1 MRERGGWEKARQKK
15 KPLLGPPR
23 LLLSLYL
30 SASLALLLLHRTV
43 IESTD
48 TDTEL
53 RHTTHTHSDR
63 KEAEEGERAQGKRKR
78 RGRKKNSPYMMMAV
92 GKSET
97 VKLRRRRRVERHT
110 PSPSSASSSRSS
122 LPWKLWWRESASSKQ
137 KLRLLRF
144 PAMLVVV
151 VLLHTLLPLS
161 TVRTIGLNA
170 LKEKGGGELRRFPL
184 LRASNKYCCGR
195 TKTLGLFGT
204 FHGSDCLGEAVVG
217 KFQLPLGQCCICYSI
232 KSYMC
237 SINSVG
243 IHIYHRM
250 HGEGKK
256 REERTAV
263 AEERNRQSQNRKTTC
278 ALWSRPAMRG
288 RQQ

>member
-1 MRERGGWEKARQKK
+1 MGKSTPEKN
-15 KPLLGPPR
+15 PLLGPPR
-23 LLLSLYL
+23 LLSLYL

-78 RGRKKNSPYMMMAV
+78 RKKNSPLHDDGGGQERNCQAPEEKEGREAHSLPLFCLRLPFFLALEVVVEGERFFQAEAAPPPLSSNAGGGAPPHTLLASLSTYDWPERSQ
-92 GKSET
+92 GK
-97 VKLRRRRRVERHT
+97 RRRRAAEI
-110 PSPSSASSSRSS
+110 SS
-122 LPWKLWWRESASSKQ
+122 LRS
-137 KLRLLRF
+137 
-144 PAMLVVV
+144 
-151 VLLHTLLPLS
+151 
-161 TVRTIGLNA
+161 
-170 LKEKGGGELRRFPL
+170 
-184 LRASNKYCCGR
+184 SNKYCCGR

-217 KFQLPLGQCCICYSI
+217 KFQLPLGQCCICYST

-237 SINSVG
+237 GINGVG

-278 ALWSRPAMRG
+278 ALWSRPAMRR

>member
-1 MRERGGWEKARQKK
+1 
-15 KPLLGPPR
+15 
-23 LLLSLYL
+23 
-30 SASLALLLLHRTV
+30 
-43 IESTD
+43 
-48 TDTEL
+48 
-53 RHTTHTHSDR
+53 
-63 KEAEEGERAQGKRKR
+63 
-78 RGRKKNSPYMMMAV
+78 MMMAV

-151 VLLHTLLPLS
+151 LLHTLFLPLS
-161 TVRTIGLNA
+161 LRTIGLNA

-217 KFQLPLGQCCICYSI
+217 KFQLPLGQCCICYST

-237 SINSVG
+237 GINGVG

-263 AEERNRQSQNRKTTC
+263 AEERNRQSQNRKTPC

-288 RQQ
+288 QQRQLESQPAGKWSLVVVGGLLGQWEHGRWDGKNGGGKEGGGKSDAPWWWLAFGPHAFSRPGQCLIAEYMAEKLLLKFKPCSK

>member
-1 MRERGGWEKARQKK
+1 
-15 KPLLGPPR
+15 
-23 LLLSLYL
+23 
-30 SASLALLLLHRTV
+30 
-43 IESTD
+43 
-48 TDTEL
+48 
-53 RHTTHTHSDR
+53 
-63 KEAEEGERAQGKRKR
+63 
-78 RGRKKNSPYMMMAV
+78 MMMAV

-151 VLLHTLLPLS
+151 LLHTLFLPLS
-161 TVRTIGLNA
+161 LRTIGLNA

-217 KFQLPLGQCCICYSI
+217 RFQLPLGQCCICYST

-237 SINSVG
+237 GINGVG

-278 ALWSRPAMRG
+278 ALWSRPPSSLICAGGSSSWRVSRGNGAWWRWEGREGYWVSGSTVGGTERMEGGKKGAESLMRLG
-288 RQQ
+288 GGWLLVHMPSRDQGNV

>member
-1 MRERGGWEKARQKK
+1 
-15 KPLLGPPR
+15 
-23 LLLSLYL
+23 
-30 SASLALLLLHRTV
+30 
-43 IESTD
+43 
-48 TDTEL
+48 
-53 RHTTHTHSDR
+53 
-63 KEAEEGERAQGKRKR
+63 
-78 RGRKKNSPYMMMAV
+78 MMMAV

-217 KFQLPLGQCCICYSI
+217 KFQLPLGQCCICYST

-237 SINSVG
+237 GINGVG

-250 HGEGKK
+250 HGEGGKRGKELLSRRKGTDSHKTERLLARFGAGLLCAGSSGSWRVSRRGNGAWWWWEGYWVSGSTVGGTERMEGGKK
-256 REERTAV
+256 G
-263 AEERNRQSQNRKTTC
+263 AESLMR
-278 ALWSRPAMRG
+278 LGGGWLLVHMPSRDQG
-288 RQQ
+288 NV